1 MDRLISFRDLPFY
14 RQRTFWRSGRTVRP
28 FDLLT
33 PATART
39 AKLVQ
44 IMKHSQTSIQT
55 PWASKVAACARNAI
69 FVLLTLA
76 GPPSPASDT
85 PAFGF
90 QDFLLVPVRIHLLSS
105 EENPSLHTTLTGT
118 DVERI
123 FQKANRVWAPA
134 GIQFFVESLI
144 CEPAAETKNERA
156 PEALRR
162 APIGLAVMLD
172 HIPPA
177 TRGTEV
183 FNIYYIKSFAV
194 NGVYF
199 DSPEA
204 IFVQD
209 TASLRKVEGGIDE
222 PIPRVTSH
230 ELGHA
235 FSLPHRQDTFN
246 LMASGTT
253 GTSLNESEIHQARES
268 ATKRSWIQSAR
279 TWQEKA
285 AALETAGKPAEALA
299 VYKRLAA
306 LPLEAAPEVQAA
318 RLKSEAGKNAH
329 SDAPA
334 K

>member
-1 MDRLISFRDLPFY
+1 M
-14 RQRTFWRSGRTVRP
+14 
-28 FDLLT
+28 
-33 PATART
+33 A
-39 AKLVQ
+39 Q

-55 PWASKVAACARNAI
+55 PWASKVAACARNVV

-76 GPPSPASDT
+76 GLQSPASDA

-105 EENPSLHTTLTGT
+105 EKNPSLHTTLTST

-144 CEPAAETKNERA
+144 YEPAAEAENERA

-162 APIGLAVMLD
+162 APRGLAAMLD

-177 TRGTEV
+177 TRGIEV
-183 FNIYYIKSFAV
+183 FNIYYLKSFAV

-204 IFVQD
+204 IFVRD

-253 GTSLNESEIHQARES
+253 GTFLNESEIRQARES
-268 ATKRSWIQSAR
+268 ATKRSWIQSSKA
-279 TWQEKA
+279 WQEKA
-285 AALETAGKPAEALA
+285 AALEIAGKPAEAHA
-299 VYKRLAA
+299 IYKKLAA
-306 LPLEAAPEVQAA
+306 LPLETAPEVHAA
-318 RLKSEAGKNAH
+318 MLKAKAGEKPNGAP
-329 SDAPA
+329 PA

>member
-1 MDRLISFRDLPFY
+1 MNRSQI
-14 RQRTFWRSGRTVRP
+14 TF
-28 FDLLT
+28 
-33 PATART
+33 
-39 AKLVQ
+39 
-44 IMKHSQTSIQT
+44 QT
-55 PWASKVAACARNAI
+55 PWTSKFKARVRTVFFAL
-69 FVLLTLA
+69 FTLA
-76 GPPSPASDT
+76 GLPSPAADA

-90 QDFLLVPVRIHLLSS
+90 QDFLLVPARIHLLASK
-105 EENPSLHTTLTGT
+105 ETPQLHTTLTSA

-134 GIQFFVESLI
+134 GIQFFVESLV
-144 CEPAAETKNERA
+144 CEPAVETQKDPEPQPLKRA
-156 PEALRR
+156 PG
-162 APIGLAVMLD
+162 GLAVMLG

-177 TRGTEV
+177 TRSAEA

-235 FSLPHRQDTFN
+235 CSLAHRQDTFN